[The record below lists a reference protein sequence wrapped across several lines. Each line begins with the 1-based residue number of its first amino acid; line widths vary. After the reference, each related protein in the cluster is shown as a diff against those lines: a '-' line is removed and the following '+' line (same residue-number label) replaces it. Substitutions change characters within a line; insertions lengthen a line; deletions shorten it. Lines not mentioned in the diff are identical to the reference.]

1 MKIQYNSNLENNSSG
16 SWCFRKKKKRLL
28 LLLVTVYFLNI
39 FNALA
44 AQTITLN
51 EQRTSLRTVLEK
63 IIKQSGFD
71 LIGDVSALKNSAP
84 ITINVKNETLSNVLK
99 MISSNQSIT
108 LELVNNTIL
117 VSYKKR
123 KTSGEK
129 SLISESI
136 GQKEYVLT
144 GKIVD
149 IEGKAISGA
158 SVKVVKSGLITSS
171 NTFGNFTINVLPS
184 DQLQITLVGHERR
197 IVDIDSKIQLHIV
210 LKEASSTIE
219 EVVATGYTRINKE
232 AFTGAA
238 KTITRQEIEKFNNN
252 NIFSILQALDPAF
265 KISDNNELGSNPN
278 ALPEI
283 NIRGVAS
290 VGAYAVNAPLV
301 ILDGFEV
308 ALTTLYDMDI
318 NRIESI
324 AILKDASST
333 SLYGSRGSN
342 GVIVIETRMP
352 KDGKFTVTYDAKPS
366 ITKADLSDY
375 NMMNAKEK
383 LEYEKLAGIYDVTD
397 FNSADAWDQMTQE
410 MYDNLYA
417 QRQNAIASGVDTYWL
432 SQPIKS
438 TISVNHSIR
447 MEGGANDV
455 RYSIEGNYNDFKG
468 IMKES
473 GRTRGG
479 AGFNLIYRIPNKIT
493 FNNRATYQYTKA
505 YESPYGSF
513 QRYVQMNPYERIHD
527 DNGNLNVRYAELGP
541 FYTFGP
547 TTYNPLYD
555 ATLGFR
561 DDSRTHF
568 ISNNMSIDWM
578 ISQSFRVKIRGVLS
592 RSINDKDKYTS
603 PYHSSFFGI
612 TDQSRKGQYQITN
625 GNETQFNSN
634 LTLEY
639 NKNINKHQIF
649 SSLIGE
655 IRADDLNNKSYFVTG
670 FNDDRFISP
679 SLALQYAANSV
690 PLTESNP
697 IRSVSLL
704 GSINYSYDN
713 RYNLSGTLTSDGS
726 SLFGQEN
733 RFGTFW
739 SLGASYNLHNE
750 KWFEN
755 KYVNRF
761 RVFGNVGTNGSQNF
775 NGDMLNTAYR
785 FLSGSYYYNQ
795 YSSIY
800 VNQGNPNVRWP
811 VVEQISV
818 GTSLGLFRDLIG
830 LDFNYYEKTTN
841 NMISDI
847 TVAPS
852 FGFAGNSFVQNLGKV
867 SNTGFEINTN
877 FRLYQNLVNEFSWY
891 VAIGAVQNK
900 SILLEISNELRQ
912 YNESLIVRDASGN
925 IRTPST
931 YYEEG
936 VSLNTIRGV
945 RSLGIDPANGRE
957 LFRDRDGNVTYVW
970 NALDQERI
978 GDGEAKLFGNISS
991 TINYKRLSVQ
1001 LIGNYSLG
1009 QDIYNETLVNKVE
1022 NNSPFENAD
1031 KRVLE
1036 DRWKTPGDLTKYKS
1050 ISDQSPTQVSSRFVQ
1065 SEKRLVL
1072 TTINVNYDFSKSI
1085 ISRYNLERLRFNFST
1100 NDALRLSNI
1109 RMERGIDYPFART
1122 YNFGVLVQ
1130 F

>member
-1 MKIQYNSNLENNSSG
+1 MNIQCNINFEKNLVG
-16 SWCFRKKKKRLL
+16 SCFFRKKGKGTL
-28 LLLVTVYFLNI
+28 LLLVVLFLNI
-39 FNALA
+39 FSALA

-51 EQRTSLRTVLEK
+51 EQRSSLRSVLEK
-63 IIKQSGFD
+63 IVKQSGYD
-71 LIGDVSALKNSAP
+71 LLGDISALKNSTP
-84 ITINVKNETLSNVLK
+84 ITINVKNESLNNVLK
-99 MISSNQSIT
+99 IISSNQSI
-108 LELVNNTIL
+108 LIDLVNNTIL
-117 VSYKKR
+117 VTHKKENINNN
-123 KTSGEK
+123 SPP
-129 SLISESI
+129 ISQSND
-136 GQKEYVLT
+136 QKEYTLK

-149 IEGKAISGA
+149 SDGNAISGV
-158 SVKVVKSGLITSS
+158 SIKVVKSGLTTIS
-171 NTFGNFTINVLPS
+171 NTTGTFAISVLPN
-184 DQLQITLVGHERR
+184 DQLQVSLVGHEKR
-197 IVDIDSKIQLHIV
+197 IIDVNSKTQLDIV
-210 LKEASSTIE
+210 LKEISSDIE
-219 EVVATGYTRINKE
+219 EVVATGYTRIKKE

-265 KISDNNELGSNPN
+265 KISDNNGLGSNPN
-278 ALPEI
+278 AIPEI

-308 ALTTLYDMDI
+308 GLSTLYDMDI

-366 ITKADLSDY
+366 ITIADLSDY

-383 LEYEKLAGIYDVTD
+383 LEYENLAGIYKVTPFD
-397 FNSADAWDQMTQE
+397 PSNVWDQMTQE

-417 QRQNAIASGVDTYWL
+417 QRQNAVASGVDTYWL

-438 TISVNHSIR
+438 TISINQSIR

-505 YESPYGSF
+505 YESPYGGF
-513 QRYVQMNPYERIHD
+513 QTYVQMNPYERIYD
-527 DNGNLNVRYAELGP
+527 DNGNLNIRYAELGAL
-541 FYTFGP
+541 YTFGP

-561 DDSRTHF
+561 NDNRTHY
-568 ISNNMSIDWM
+568 ISNNISIDWM
-578 ISQSFRVKIRGVLS
+578 VSQAFRIKLRGVLA
-592 RSINDKDKYTS
+592 RSIIDGDKYTS
-603 PYHSSFFGI
+603 PYNSSFFGI
-612 TDQSRKGQYQITN
+612 TDQSRKGRYDITN
-625 GNETQFNSN
+625 ANATQFNSN

-655 IRADDLNNKSYFVTG
+655 IRADDSNIKSYTVTG

-679 SLALQYAANSV
+679 ALALQYAANTV
-690 PLTESNP
+690 PTTFSNP

-726 SLFGQEN
+726 SLFGEEN

-739 SLGASYNLHNE
+739 SVGASYNLHNE
-750 KWFEN
+750 KWFSN
-755 KYVNRF
+755 NFLNRVRF
-761 RVFGNVGTNGSQNF
+761 FGNVGTNGSQNF

-785 FLSGSYYYNQ
+785 FVSGNFYYNQ

-811 VVEQISV
+811 SVKQVSV
-818 GTSLGLFRDLIG
+818 GTSLGIYKDLIG
-830 LDFNYYEKTTN
+830 LDFNYYRKITN
-841 NMISDI
+841 NMISNI

-877 FRLYQNLVNEFSWY
+877 FRLYQNLANEFSWY
-891 VAIGAVQNK
+891 LAIGAVQNK
-900 SILLEISNELRQ
+900 SVLLEISNELRQ
-912 YNESLIVRDASGN
+912 YNESLVVKDVNGN

-936 VSLNTIRGV
+936 KSLNTLRGV
-945 RSLGIDPANGRE
+945 PSLGIDPANGRE
-957 LFRDRDGNVTYVW
+957 LFRDRNGNVTYIW
-970 NALDQERI
+970 DALDQIEI
-978 GDGEAKLFGNISS
+978 GDGEANLFGNLSS
-991 TINYKRLSVQ
+991 TINYKGLSVQ
-1001 LIGNYSLG
+1001 VIGNYSLG
-1009 QDIYNETLVNKVE
+1009 QDIYNQTLVDKVE
-1022 NNSPFENAD
+1022 NNSPFVNSD

-1036 DRWKTPGDLTKYKS
+1036 DRWKSPGDQTKYKS
-1050 ISDQSPTQVSSRFVQ
+1050 IADQSVTQVSSRFVQ
-1065 SEKRLVL
+1065 NEKRLLL
-1072 TTINVNYDFSKSI
+1072 TSINVNYDFSKGL
-1085 ISRYNLERLRFNFST
+1085 ISKYNIERLRVNFST

-1109 RMERGIDYPFART
+1109 QMERGIEYPFART
-1122 YNFGVLVQ
+1122 YNFGVMVQ

>member
-1 MKIQYNSNLENNSSG
+1 MKVKSKINLEYDSSG
-16 SWCFRKKKKRLL
+16 GVLSRKKGKRTLL
-28 LLLVTVYFLNI
+28 LLLVVLFSNI
-39 FNALA
+39 FSALA

-51 EQRTSLRTVLEK
+51 EKRSSLRVVLDK
-63 IIKQSGFD
+63 VIKQSGLD
-71 LIGDVSALKNSAP
+71 LIGDITTSNNDMPV
-84 ITINVKNETLSNVLK
+84 TINVKNEPLSNVLK
-99 MISSNQSIT
+99 IISNNQPVL

-117 VSYKKR
+117 VTPRRDATTVSNPIIR
-123 KTSGEK
+123 VNE
-129 SLISESI
+129 
-136 GQKEYVLT
+136 QKEYTLS
-144 GKIVD
+144 GKVTD
-149 IEGKAISGA
+149 AEGNGISGA
-158 SVKVVKSGLITSS
+158 SIKVVKSGLTTSS
-171 NTFGNFTINVLPS
+171 NSKGNFSIKVLPS
-184 DQLQITLVGHERR
+184 DQLQVSLVGHERR
-197 IVDIDSKIQLHIV
+197 IIDVNNKTQLQIV
-210 LKEASSTIE
+210 LKETSSGIE
-219 EVVATGYTRINKE
+219 EVVATGYTRINRE

-238 KTITRQEIEKFNNN
+238 KTITRQELEKFNNN

-265 KISDNNELGSNPN
+265 KIGENNELGSNPN
-278 ALPEI
+278 AIPEI
-283 NIRGVAS
+283 NIRGAAS

-308 ALTTLYDMDI
+308 ALSTLYDMDI

-352 KDGKFTVTYDAKPS
+352 KDGKFTITYDAKPS
-366 ITKADLSDY
+366 ITIADLSDY

-383 LEYEKLAGIYDVTD
+383 LEYENLAGIYKVTPFD
-397 FNSADAWDQMTQE
+397 PTEVWDQMTQE

-417 QRQNAIASGVDTYWL
+417 QRQNAVASGVDTYWL
-432 SQPIKS
+432 SQPINS
-438 TISVNHSIR
+438 TLSVNHSVR
-447 MEGGANDV
+447 MEGGGNDV

-479 AGFNLIYRIPNKIT
+479 AGFNLIYRVPNKIT

-505 YESPYGSF
+505 YESPYGNFSK
-513 QRYVQMNPYERIHD
+513 YVQMNPYERIYD
-527 DNGNLNVRYAELGP
+527 DNGNLNIRYAELGS

-555 ATLGFR
+555 ASLGFR
-561 DDSRTHF
+561 NDSRTHY

-578 ISQSFRVKIRGVLS
+578 VSPSFRVRLRGVLS
-592 RSINDKDKYTS
+592 RSIIDGDKYTS
-603 PYHSSFFGI
+603 PYHSNFFGI
-612 TDQSRKGQYQITN
+612 TEQSRKGSYNIIN
-625 GNETQFNSN
+625 NNETQFNSN

-639 NKNINKHQIF
+639 NKNLNKHQIF

-655 IRADDLNNKSYFVTG
+655 IRSDDANGKSYTVTG

-679 SLALQYAANSV
+679 SLALQYAANTV
-690 PLTESNP
+690 PVTSSNP

-726 SLFGQEN
+726 SLFGEEN

-750 KWFEN
+750 KWFAN

-761 RVFGNVGTNGSQNF
+761 RIFGNVGTNGSQNF

-785 FLSGSYYYNQ
+785 FVSGSYYYNQ

-800 VNQGNPNVRWP
+800 VNQGNPNVKWP
-811 VVEQISV
+811 VVKQVSL
-818 GTSLGLFRDLIG
+818 GTSLGIYKDLIG
-830 LDFNYYEKTTN
+830 LEFNYYRKITN
-841 NMISDI
+841 NMISNI

-852 FGFAGNSFVQNLGKV
+852 FGFAGNSFVENLGKV

-877 FRLYQNLVNEFSWY
+877 FRVYNNLANELSWY
-891 VAIGAVQNK
+891 IAIGAVQNR
-900 SILLEISNELRQ
+900 SVLLEISNELRQ
-912 YNESLIVRDASGN
+912 YNESLIVRDAGGN
-925 IRTPST
+925 IRTPSS

-936 VSLNTIRGV
+936 KSLNAIRGV
-945 RSLGIDPANGRE
+945 PSLGIDPANGRE
-957 LFRDRDGNVTYVW
+957 LFRDRNGNITYVW
-970 NALDQERI
+970 DALDQEVI
-978 GDGEAKLFGNISS
+978 GDGEARLFGNLS
-991 TINYKRLSVQ
+991 TSINYKRLSIQ

-1009 QDIYNETLVNKVE
+1009 QDIYNQTLVNKVE
-1022 NNSPFENAD
+1022 NNSPFVNAD

-1036 DRWKTPGDLTKYKS
+1036 DRWKAPGDQSKYKA
-1050 ISDQSPTQVSSRFVQ
+1050 ISDQSATQVSSRFVQ
-1065 SEKRLVL
+1065 NEKRLLL
-1072 TTINVNYDFSKSI
+1072 TSINVNYDFSKNLLAK
-1085 ISRYNLERLRFNFST
+1085 YKLERLRLNFST
-1100 NDALRLSNI
+1100 NDALRMSNI
-1109 RMERGIDYPFART
+1109 RMERGIEYPFART
-1122 YNFGVLVQ
+1122 YNFGVMVQ